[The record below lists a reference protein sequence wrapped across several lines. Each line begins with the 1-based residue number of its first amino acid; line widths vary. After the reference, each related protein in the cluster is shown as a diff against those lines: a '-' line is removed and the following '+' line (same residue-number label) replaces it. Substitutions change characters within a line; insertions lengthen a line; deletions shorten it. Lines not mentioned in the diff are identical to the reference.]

1 MKQKAFFMLA
11 LLCAIA
17 QVAWAWDGDG
27 TSADPYQIKSSAD
40 WKQLADDVNG
50 GNSYSGKYFE
60 MTADIDAEG
69 ISVGNESKPFSGI
82 FSGGMYTLTYDRG
95 GAKPDRFEY
104 ADDYCAPFIR
114 LDGATIRH
122 LKVKGSIFSRHK
134 YAAGIASLIDGSRTT
149 TIDDCHVSS
158 RLFADSNLDSDAT
171 FGGLVAVVESTCTA
185 SPVIKNSSFIGGF
198 SGWSNR
204 SSGLVGY
211 TNLPIDFKHCMVD
224 PKETPYYDDCATF
237 DRTVAGVTC
246 TFEECYYTQLMG
258 GEQGVA
264 VFREVLVSDGC
275 EAEIISE
282 PTIDFGG
289 EKYWQNGAVIQ
300 LSISDDANF
309 NHWETNGSCYI
320 KDPWQRNGTHVIS
333 DLSRKPMFSPLDYM
347 VKPSDERVMDGTKYR
362 YLSRRDYHLYLSN
375 EVCQQKGYQF
385 DKNDDL
391 FKWDADGNKV
401 WVTAVVGWVP
411 GDIPSDGA
419 QIHNDLTG
427 VGRDHTLVGCIA
439 PHAFQGCTELKTLYF
454 KDTDASTKNASFP
467 FDFVIGDQAF
477 AYCSNLTEI
486 KMMQY
491 TTKGDN
497 HWEAL
502 KDVQVTEVSSN
513 VFYNSPQANFTV
525 DASEYQNYLS
535 NKAWKGVNNRIF
547 IYNHTNVDMDV
558 NGVRYSE
565 MRNTKGESLKNN
577 AEGHAQ
583 LMETLKY
590 WNADYQQFNASSL
603 LSTSD
608 KNIWYTKVVGV
619 DAGSLSNGTMRIYND
634 PGSYYNY
641 KTIALESLGQSKDVK
656 NIEFW
661 QTNGRSENSYNDLK
675 IVIRNG
681 ALKGCTN
688 LKELR
693 MYYYVQDG
701 SDNWETLGPQDVI
714 PGDNIFGLPS
724 DVDMKTLKTSELNDA
739 IKASLPEDFKII
751 VSPDRYQEFLDD
763 PNWMI
768 YADFIQPEDF
778 VPEKQQMND
787 FQLDGLTYGYMTS
800 PGGILQTSQT
810 VSQDVSWWTVPRI
823 ALEVALFAMEVED
836 AFKAVKALK
845 EPFETYMTDM
855 TKLKTLCE
863 TDIQS
868 RTQNLWDDLLD
879 SPVKKYLP
887 NLMGNEAEGISP
899 VKGVYGLMYSTYTKK
914 VQVGLEEK
922 IMDVSFPLITE
933 QGEFVS
939 SESMHT
945 FLAMTAVNETQ
956 SFVGKNP
963 VINLCIK
970 QIADAA
976 YTAAEKIVAPQL
988 PSVLKQ
994 SAYYIGGQALAGT
1007 VSTAGIIAT
1016 SCWGGSGTYDGEA
1029 LRKGMRENILSNIH
1043 QVGMVG
1049 GGYIITTPTK
1059 NLCYHTYIKS
1069 VPDQEEVTIYAGTG
1083 KGQGRNNNAR
1093 TMTWAKDAFHNKKN
1107 LKTIKFYENTIE
1119 SDEAIPM
1126 LLTIPD
1132 SAFVGCTNLTTIDL
1146 RVQTKKNGTQALGPE
1161 SFILA
1166 GDHVFANV
1174 DSTKIRIIID
1184 PTRKQ
1189 DFLDSESWAPMKQW
1203 FVYEPAAPETQYQ
1216 EYGGNYAYAYE
1227 NGTTQ
1232 KVHKVSGHKIEHTIV
1247 TGADNKFLEE
1257 HQGGLKLCNDIGV
1270 YNNFQLDAVARKAF
1284 YGNKNLKVVNFTD
1297 LKGTGAFGDSYTG
1310 LDVTLEDSCFSY
1322 SGLEYLDMLY
1332 LVTDGDNHSVPIKP
1346 QQVKLGRGVLEGTNA
1361 KIRMMPQQV
1370 AWFEADTSWVKYKDR
1385 FMPCIIQPS
1394 DKGFKAALEDQPY
1407 YDRAHTGYDPATWD
1421 DYIDLSRRK
1430 GEDFPLLNGRFTAQK
1445 DDILSLADL
1454 QHFEGVKLITIY
1466 PEWFKGLS
1474 KLTNVVLP
1482 PSLNMI
1488 MERAFMDCSSLQEI
1502 ELPSMLTLIDDNAFS
1517 GCTSLKT
1524 IRVRNPKPFY
1534 LCDDVFPRNEGMKI
1548 YVPAQSLK
1556 TYLKE
1561 WSQYKDYIVSDAD
1574 YHVNKVVTV
1583 SKPNEL
1589 AEKLGLFVE
1598 MSYSGLFFGDEPRYV
1613 HGNYAKYDSL
1623 TVSGPLGN
1631 VDLAVIRYLAGSDAY
1646 TGGGKPTDGCLRYLN
1661 LYNADIKETDDG
1673 YHYYNDEH
1681 AMVGT
1686 RYNIKNDNELPTY
1699 LFMGCTALETVVL
1712 PKSLTKIDARVFAGC
1727 SGLKRVAITGAVK
1740 EYDSWQYTDGLFD
1753 YPLEE
1758 LVFLTDQ
1765 YAKTSSNDPWGVSLQ
1780 QIYTLPSQIGDYMND
1795 YGIISQASAVD
1806 APFIDDRAMKLLA
1819 LQNEFFPSVYL
1830 TRESV
1835 EGIFNR
1841 SSLQDFDDFYNFQ
1854 NVKRLEN
1861 TFQGSGDL
1869 RRITLPA
1876 SVEYIGTSAFA
1887 DCGKLDTIRVFGI
1900 QPAELAED
1908 AFRDLPSNFRI
1919 FVPRRYAKLYRTK
1932 WAQYA
1937 DHINADDDNANRDIL
1952 TVVVKEPNTLG
1963 KALGLEITTHE
1974 EVGSSMKYLVGVRGD
1989 YSRIFR
1995 LKVVGPIGGVDI
2007 DLMKYL
2013 AGYCCWTQSRN
2024 YVGRLEYLDL
2034 YDAQIK
2040 KTDESSAVWGEYRR
2054 WDGSLTPMGYAVKD
2068 NLLPQHSFLRA
2079 HSLKTL
2085 ILPKTCKEVGR
2096 RALQECES
2104 LETLV
2109 IGDDMEDFN
2118 WSALD
2123 DDAMLSRM
2131 YILAKKKIAIS
2142 SDHPI
2147 WRLLCNN
2154 YNPTF
2159 DAFYVR
2165 PTQYRNYL
2173 LDEAFTGSSWQRTNN
2188 VSTGVFNDDDSFC
2201 AFASH
2206 GAATQDELSEIT
2218 SVRGWFDFNTG
2229 VRNLAP
2235 LSFTRIVY
2243 MDKATLA
2250 PLKELEHIS
2259 MPLSLCEM
2267 EEGLFDANRHL
2278 RSVDFLRCDSTDVI
2292 STLRDG
2298 GFAKYGINTQ
2308 QTLAYVPATYGNTD
2322 ETNVVVA
2329 SGDILR
2335 TKTYR
2340 LADSLSYVVPYEFEA
2355 EKIENSRTLAASAI
2369 PYTLCVPYKMNVPQ
2383 YSRAYKLSERDGN
2396 SLVFTEVK
2404 GELEPMQPYLLKV
2417 VGNKRFRKMSTTLN
2431 SGIAQTIPA
2440 SGGDT
2445 YGRQV
2450 DAVGYTLRG
2459 TFDAISNEEAA
2470 DMGAYILQSDGDW
2483 HPVSTD
2489 DSKASIL
2496 PFRAFLLPSARH
2508 ASTRISMM
2516 LDDDTTDIDSIE
2528 TIDEDGTHRYY
2539 DLNGRE
2545 LPGKPDKGIYIY
2557 NGKMYINK

>member
-1 MKQKAFFMLA
+1 MNNKIFLVFT
-11 LLCAIA
+11 LLLTT
-17 QVAWAWDGDG
+17 VTGVWAWDGSG
-27 TSADPYQIKSSAD
+27 TSADPYQIKNSAD
-40 WKQLADDVNG
+40 WKQLADDVIG
-50 GNSYSGKYFE
+50 GESYSGKFFE
-60 MTADIDAEG
+60 MTSDIDAEG
-69 ISVGNESKPFSGI
+69 ISVGASNKPFSGT
-82 FSGGMYTLTYDRG
+82 FNGGMHTLTYDRG
-95 GAKPDRFEY
+95 GAKTDRFEY
-104 ADDYCAPFIR
+104 VDDYCAPFVR

-122 LKVKGSIFSRHK
+122 LKVKGSIFSRHMH
-134 YAAGIASLIDGSRTT
+134 AAGIASLIDGSRAT

-158 RLFADSNLDSDAT
+158 RLFADSNLDSDAS
-171 FGGLVAVVESTCTA
+171 FGGLVANVNSTCTA
-185 SPVIKNSSFIGGF
+185 SPVVKNSSFIGGI

-204 SSGLVGY
+204 SGGLVGY

-237 DRTVAGVTC
+237 ARMAPGVTC
-246 TFEECYYTQLMG
+246 TFDECYYTQLMG
-258 GEQGVA
+258 GEQGEA

-275 EAEIISE
+275 KAEIISE
-282 PTIDFGG
+282 PTIDFDGI
-289 EKYWQNGAVIQ
+289 KYWQNGAVIQ
-300 LSISDDANF
+300 LTIADDAAF

-320 KDPWQRNGTHVIS
+320 HDPWQRNGTHVIT

-347 VKPSDERVMDGTKYR
+347 VEPSTEREMDGTKYR

-375 EVCQQKGYQF
+375 EVCRQKGYQF
-385 DKNDDL
+385 DKNNDL

-427 VGRDHTLVGCIA
+427 AGRDHTLVGCIA
-439 PHAFQGCTELKTLYF
+439 PHAFQGCQELKTLYF
-454 KDTDASTKNASFP
+454 KDTDANTKNASFP
-467 FDFVIGDQAF
+467 FDFVIGDYAF
-477 AYCSNLTEI
+477 ANCGNLTEI

-497 HWEAL
+497 HWESL
-502 KDVQVTEVSSN
+502 KDSQVTEVSSN
-513 VFYNSPQANFTV
+513 VFYSSPQANFTV
-525 DASEYQNYLS
+525 DASEYQNYLG
-535 NKAWKGVNNRIF
+535 NKVWKDVSNRIF

-558 NGVRYSE
+558 NGARYSE
-565 MRNTKGESLKNN
+565 MRNTAGESLKNDGSGN
-577 AEGHAQ
+577 SQ
-583 LMETLKY
+583 MMETLKY
-590 WNADYQQFNASSL
+590 WNADYQQFNATSL
-603 LSTSD
+603 LSTSS
-608 KNIWYTKVVGV
+608 KNVWYTKVVGV
-619 DAGSLSNGTMRIYND
+619 DAGSLDNGTMRIYND

-641 KTIALESLGQSKDVK
+641 KTIAIESLGQSKDVK

-661 QTNGRSENSYNDLK
+661 QTNGRSENSYDDLK

-693 MYYYVQDG
+693 LYYYVQDG

-724 DVDMKTLKTSELNDA
+724 DTDMKTLSSSELSDA
-739 IKASLPEDFKII
+739 VKASLPDDFKII
-751 VSPDRYQEFLDD
+751 VSPDRYQEFLND

-768 YADFIQPEDF
+768 YADYLKPEDF
-778 VPEKQQMND
+778 VPDQQQMKD

-823 ALEVALFAMEVED
+823 ALEVALFAMEAVD
-836 AFKAVKALK
+836 AYKSIKALK
-845 EPFETYMTDM
+845 APFESYTTDM
-855 TKLKTLCE
+855 THLKTLCE
-863 TDIQS
+863 ADLEAETPE
-868 RTQNLWDDLLD
+868 LWDQLLD
-879 SPVKKYLP
+879 APIKKYLP
-887 NLMGNEAEGISP
+887 NLMGNEAEGIAP
-899 VKGVYGLMYSTYTKK
+899 VKGVYGLMYTSYDK
-914 VQVGLEEK
+914 VVMEGMKQK
-922 IMDVSFPLITE
+922 TINVSFPLISE
-933 QGEFVS
+933 NGEFV
-939 SESMHT
+939 T
-945 FLAMTAVNETQ
+945 TAALREYLTKVKDM
-956 SFVGKNP
+956 SYVL
-963 VINLCIK
+963 NLSIK
-970 QIADAA
+970 QIANKA
-976 YTAAEKIVAPQL
+976 YAAAEKIVVPQL
-988 PSVLKQ
+988 PSALKQ

-1007 VSTAGIIAT
+1007 VSTAGIIANA
-1016 SCWGGSGTYDGEA
+1016 CWGGSGTYDGDA

-1059 NLCYHTYIKS
+1059 NLCYHTFIKS

-1146 RVQTKKNGTQALGPE
+1146 RVQTKNNGTQALGPE

-1166 GDHVFANV
+1166 GDHVFADV
-1174 DSTKIRIIID
+1174 DSTKIHIIID
-1184 PTRKQ
+1184 PARKQ
-1189 DFLDSESWAPMKQW
+1189 DFLESESWAPMKQW
-1203 FVYEPAAPETQYQ
+1203 FVYEPAKPDTKYQ

-1247 TGADNKFLEE
+1247 TGADNKFLLE

-1270 YNNFQLDAVARKAF
+1270 YNNFQLDAVARNAF
-1284 YGNKNLKVVNFTD
+1284 YGNKNLKTVNFTD
-1297 LKGTGAFGDSYTG
+1297 LNGTGAFGDSYTG
-1310 LDVTLEDSCFSY
+1310 LNVTLQDSCFAY

-1332 LVTDGDNHSVPIKP
+1332 LVTDGDNHIAPITP

-1361 KIRMMPQQV
+1361 KIRMMPQQLE
-1370 AWFEADTSWVKYKDR
+1370 WFLADSTWAQYKDR
-1385 FMPCIIQPS
+1385 FMPCIIQPT
-1394 DKGFKAALEDQPY
+1394 DEGFKAALADQPY
-1407 YDRAHTGYDPATWD
+1407 YDKAHTGYDPTTWD

-1430 GEDFPLLNGRFTAQK
+1430 GADFPLLNGRFTAQK

-1454 QHFEGVKLITIY
+1454 QHFESVKLITIY
-1466 PEWFKGLS
+1466 TEWFKGLS

-1534 LCDDVFPRNEGMKI
+1534 LCNDVFPRNEGMKI

-1561 WSQYKDYIVSDAD
+1561 WSQYKDYIVSDAS
-1574 YHVNKVVTV
+1574 YNINKVVTV

-1589 AEKLGLFVE
+1589 ADKLGLFVE
-1598 MSYSGLFFGDEPRYV
+1598 MSYSGLFFGDEPRYI
-1613 HGNYAKYDSL
+1613 HGPYAKYDSL
-1623 TVSGPLGN
+1623 TISGPLGN
-1631 VDLAVIRYLAGSDAY
+1631 LDLAVIRYLAGCDAY
-1646 TGGGKPTDGCLRYLN
+1646 TGGGKATDGQLRYLN

-1686 RYNIKNDNELPTY
+1686 RYNIKSDNQLPVY
-1699 LFMGCTALETVVL
+1699 LFKGCKALETVIL
-1712 PKSLTKIDARVFAGC
+1712 PKSLTEIDARIFAGC

-1740 EYDSWQYTDGLFD
+1740 DYDSRNYFDGLFD
-1753 YPLEE
+1753 YPLDE

-1765 YAKTSSNDPWGVSLQ
+1765 HATTSSKDPWGVSLQ
-1780 QIYTLPSQIGDYMND
+1780 QVYTLPSQIGDYMND
-1795 YGIISQASAVD
+1795 YSIISKASAVD
-1806 APFIDDRAMKLLA
+1806 APFRDDRAMKLLA
-1819 LQNEFFPSVYL
+1819 LQGEFFPSVYL

-1841 SSLQDFDDFYNFQ
+1841 SSIQDFDDFYNFQ
-1854 NVKRLEN
+1854 YVKRLEN

-1869 RRITLPA
+1869 YRITLPA
-1876 SVEYIGTSAFA
+1876 SVEYIGRGAFA
-1887 DCGKLDTIRVFGI
+1887 DCEKLDTIRVLGI
-1900 QPAELAED
+1900 NPAELAED
-1908 AFRDLPSNFRI
+1908 AFADLPADFRI
-1919 FVPRRYAKLYRTK
+1919 FVPRRYAKLYRTQ

-1937 DHINADDDNANRDIL
+1937 DHINADESYEGNRDIL
-1952 TVVVKEPNTLG
+1952 TVVVNEPNTLG
-1963 KALGLEITTHE
+1963 KALGLEINTHE
-1974 EVGSSMKYLVGVRGD
+1974 AVASSTKYLVGVRGD
-1989 YSRIFR
+1989 YSRITK
-1995 LKVVGPIGGVDI
+1995 LKVVGPIGAVDI

-2024 YVGRLEYLDL
+2024 YTGRLEYIDL

-2040 KTDESSAVWGEYRR
+2040 KTEESNAVWGEYRR
-2054 WDGSLTPMGYAVKD
+2054 WDGSNTAMGYAVED
-2068 NLLPQHSFLRA
+2068 NLLPCHSFLRA

-2085 ILPKTCKEVGR
+2085 ILPKTCKAVNR

-2142 SDHPI
+2142 NDHPI

-2165 PTQYRNYL
+2165 PSQYRNYL
-2173 LDEAFTGSSWQRTNN
+2173 LDDAFTGSSWQRTNN
-2188 VSTGVFNDDDSFC
+2188 VSTGVFTDDDSFC

-2206 GAATQDELSEIT
+2206 GAATKDELADIT
-2218 SVRGWFDFNTG
+2218 SVQGWFDYNTG
-2229 VRNLAP
+2229 VRNLSP
-2235 LSFTRIVY
+2235 LSHTRIGY
-2243 MDKATLA
+2243 LDKATLA

-2259 MPLSLCEM
+2259 LPISLYEM
-2267 EEGLFDANRHL
+2267 EEGLFAANRHL
-2278 RSVDFLRCDSTDVI
+2278 RSVDFLMCDSTDIV
-2292 STLRDG
+2292 STLRNG

-2308 QTLAYVPATYGNTD
+2308 QTLAYVPNTYGNTD
-2322 ETNVVVA
+2322 ETNVVVND
-2329 SGDILR
+2329 GGILR

-2340 LADSLSYVVPYEFEA
+2340 MVDSLSYVVPYEFEA

-2369 PYTLCVPYKMNVPQ
+2369 PYTFCVPYKMNVPL
-2383 YSRAYKLSERDGN
+2383 YARAYKLSEREGN

-2404 GELEPMQPYLLKV
+2404 GELEAMQPYLLKV

-2431 SGIAQTIPA
+2431 SVIAQTIPA
-2440 SGGDT
+2440 NGVNT
-2445 YGRQV
+2445 YGRQNDV
-2450 DAVGYTLRG
+2450 PGYSLRG
-2459 TFDAISNEEAA
+2459 TFDAISNQEAA
-2470 DMGAYILQSDGDW
+2470 EMGAYILQSDGDW
-2483 HPVSTD
+2483 HPVSPD
-2489 DSKASIL
+2489 NQKASIL
-2496 PFRAFLLPSARH
+2496 PFRAFLLPSARN
-2508 ASTRISMM
+2508 ATARICMT
-2516 LDDDTTDIDSIE
+2516 LDDDTAGIDSIE

-2545 LPGKPDKGIYIY
+2545 LQGKPNKGVYIH
-2557 NGKMYINK
+2557 NGKTYMNK